1 MLLGAVDITEHLKVL
16 FNVIYEV
23 YKFLNS
29 IEFIAFGYKFTL
41 FGILFGFVFL
51 VILIKA
57 LTFGF
62 DTGVRDELKNM
73 REENK
78 EDKINEYSPRH
89 EYKPALSYNPLH
101 DYKSRHV
108 YKPRHRRST
117 KIEKKVV
124 GRSILRR
131 EKNYEKD

>member
-89 EYKPALSYNPLH
+89 
-101 DYKSRHV
+101 
-108 YKPRHRRST
+108 RRST